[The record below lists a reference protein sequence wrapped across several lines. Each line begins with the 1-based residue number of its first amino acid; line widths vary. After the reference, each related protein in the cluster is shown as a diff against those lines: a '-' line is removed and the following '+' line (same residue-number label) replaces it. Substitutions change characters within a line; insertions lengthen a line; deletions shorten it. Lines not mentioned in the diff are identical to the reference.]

1 MAFVQET
8 MEPIKDRNEGTV
20 FKLRNHQAMAALAK
34 GNGTIIDVDVVLEAL
49 NVTEALAKLN
59 VGTDWS
65 AEIQVAQDALS
76 TMASRGLANGNRFIF
91 KAQELTA
98 INLAMEVHDAQLDA
112 VSVGKMIEAIF
123 LVRNVKRSGAAR
135 AIA

>member
-20 FKLRNHQAMAALAK
+20 FKLRNHQAMTALAK

-65 AEIQVAQDALS
+65 AEIQAAQDALS